1 MGFFRKDSI
10 LKRKDGRLVI
20 GKKEKRYNTENYYSR
35 FYVGG
40 KQVSFSSKTTNKKR
54 AIKILEQY
62 YEDYQAK
69 KRLNLI
75 IHSKSVKDCWEEYKQ
90 DLKKGTSLSGVTLR
104 GYIQKGQLMIKHIG
118 HLKVDRLTYDDVS
131 ELLTRRNSF
140 NQNKTHKLRQATLE
154 GDLRAFSKFD
164 TWLVDKGYKEKK
176 LTGLKKKIIGKNREN
191 TSRLYFK
198 RSEYQKL
205 LSVSRERIKKA
216 EQGGLDG
223 GKKVAFHRKLL
234 HQFIIFGVNTGIRV
248 GGILNLKWEDVQLKD
263 KKQHYFEKGIQKN
276 YGDDFYGKLDRF
288 FTINN
293 VTDKSGHYKN
303 IGLGGSYYAIQ
314 EVRKV
319 YQEWY
324 KDKNITIKDSDKI
337 FNVKSFSVGFNSLL
351 EEAKLKTVKVGDDWL
366 RRDSVSLRHT
376 YIVFML
382 ENGFTE
388 FSVGKNVNTSGDMI
402 YKHYT
407 KNLLTTDMV
416 EQLTGVGDRRKLRL
430 IS

>member
-10 LKRKDGRLVI
+10 LKKKDGRLVI
-20 GKKEKRYNTENYYSR
+20 GKKEKKYNTENYYGR
-35 FYVGG
+35 FFVGG
-40 KQVSFSSKTTNKKR
+40 KQVSISSKTTNKKK

-90 DLKKGTSLSGVTLR
+90 ELKKGTSLSGITLR
-104 GYIQKGQLMIKHIG
+104 GYFQKGQLMVKHIG
-118 HLKVDRLTYDDVS
+118 HLKVDRLTYDDVN
-131 ELLTRRNSF
+131 ELLSQRNKF
-140 NQNKTHKLRQATLE
+140 NQNKTRQLRQATLE

-164 TWLVDKGYKEKK
+164 TWLVEKGYKKRK
-176 LTGLKKKIIGKNREN
+176 LIGLKKKIIGKIKED

-198 RSEYQKL
+198 RQEYQKL
-205 LSVSRERIKKA
+205 LSVSKERIKKA

-223 GKKVAFHRKLL
+223 GKKVVFQRKLL

-248 GGILNLKWEDVQLKD
+248 GGILNLKWEDVQLRD
-263 KKQHYFEKGIQKN
+263 KKIDYFEKGITKN
-276 YGDDFYGKLDRF
+276 FGDDFYGKIDRYY
-288 FTINN
+288 TINN
-293 VTDKSGHYKN
+293 VTDKLGTYKN
-303 IGLGGSYYAIQ
+303 IGLGGSYYAIK
-314 EVRKV
+314 EIIKLYNERGIVH
-319 YQEWY
+319 
-324 KDKNITIKDSDKI
+324 KNSDKI

-351 EEAKLKTVKVGDDWL
+351 GEAGLKKVKIGDNWL

-382 ENGFTE
+382 ENGFSE
-388 FSVGKNVNTSGDMI
+388 FSIGKNVNTSGEMI
-402 YKHYT
+402 HKHYT

-416 EQLTGVGDRRKLRL
+416 EQLTGIGKRRNLRL
-430 IS
+430 ISL